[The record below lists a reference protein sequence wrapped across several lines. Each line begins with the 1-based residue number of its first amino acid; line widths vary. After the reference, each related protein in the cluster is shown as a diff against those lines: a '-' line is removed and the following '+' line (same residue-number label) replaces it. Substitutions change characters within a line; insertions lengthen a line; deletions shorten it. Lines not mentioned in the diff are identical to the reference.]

1 MFGVRKNTVLKL
13 QDPFLK
19 LLKNEYYK
27 NNESFNFVKK
37 LQNFDGDVNDE
48 VEVVKIENEYATFR
62 IGKDKYYSVSLIGN
76 DLMVSAKWIDSK
88 NLPIIPNTIIYRKM
102 NNK

>member
-1 MFGVRKNTVLKL
+1 MGVDRIDTRIGEEFHETNAWTVCDIGTKRNVCELTW
-13 QDPFLK
+13 
-19 LLKNEYYK
+19 
-27 NNESFNFVKK
+27 
-37 LQNFDGDVNDE
+37 VNDE

-76 DLMVSAKWIDSK
+76 DLMVSAKWNDSK